1 MYVSIYK
8 CLIVHFFSHETLY
21 IIEIYFKISETY
33 YAVTSTSSA
42 NMEGRYGAEV
52 W

>member
-1 MYVSIYK
+1 MK
-8 CLIVHFFSHETLY
+8 R
-21 IIEIYFKISETY
+21 FKISETY